1 MADRASNRIA
11 TAVARIDKYAGLIAL
26 AASVALGAMD
36 RGPVYVY
43 AFAGLTVAFLTFFL
57 VRIIRTTRKL
67 ETPERMTR
75 FNKMR
80 RVLAVIGLVAV
91 YCLAGL
97 WTCWISTRPGLKVL
111 MVSINEDVA
120 IERLVAD
127 YPLVV
132 DGTISLAEAVIA
144 FREEV
149 QEVRDHVKARLAEVP
164 VALSPVELSILIENV
179 SHSRQI
185 VAGVQVH
192 VYGATW
198 LNDCYGYGPPVNA
211 FVEDVHFRLCPW
223 WQESDLPRQVS
234 SLREMPPSILKK
246 GGEPEVI
253 TVLLRNASSSDCVEP
268 ATALLATAIYDLDV
282 EVIYGKGRIARYR
295 TRQLIAVPSLRYAL
309 DEGETGFESSDTF
322 DENSACHL
330 RNLELAEAL
339 FKIEPQRLAG
349 RMVQDYATAYRAIRP

>member
-1 MADRASNRIA
+1 MADRASTRIT
-11 TAVARIDKYAGLIAL
+11 TAVGRIDKYAGLIAL
-26 AASVALGAMD
+26 AASIALGAMD
-36 RGPVYVY
+36 RGPIYVY

-57 VRIIRTTRKL
+57 VRIIRTTRNQ
-67 ETPERMTR
+67 EMPERKIR
-75 FNKMR
+75 FSKMR

-91 YCLAGL
+91 YLLAGL
-97 WTCWISTRPGLKVL
+97 WTYWISTRPGLKIL

-149 QEVRDHVKARLAEVP
+149 PEIRDHVKARLSEVP

-185 VAGVQVH
+185 VTGVQVH

-198 LNDCYGYGPPVNA
+198 LNDCFGYGPPVNA

-223 WQESDLPRQVS
+223 WQDSDLPRQVA
-234 SLREMPPSILKK
+234 SLREMDPSILKK
-246 GGEPEVI
+246 GGDPEAI
-253 TVLLRNASSSDCVEP
+253 TVLLRNASTSDCVEP
-268 ATALLATAIYDLDV
+268 AAALLATAIYDLDV
-282 EVIYGKGRIARYR
+282 EVIYGNGRIARYS
-295 TRQLIAVPSLRYAL
+295 TRQLVAVPSLRYAL
-309 DEGETGFESSDTF
+309 DEGETGFENSDTYN
-322 DENSACHL
+322 ENSTCHL
-330 RNLELAEAL
+330 RNLELANAL
-339 FKIEPQRLAG
+339 FELEPERLAG
-349 RMVQDYATAYRAIRP
+349 RMVQAFATTYRAIRP